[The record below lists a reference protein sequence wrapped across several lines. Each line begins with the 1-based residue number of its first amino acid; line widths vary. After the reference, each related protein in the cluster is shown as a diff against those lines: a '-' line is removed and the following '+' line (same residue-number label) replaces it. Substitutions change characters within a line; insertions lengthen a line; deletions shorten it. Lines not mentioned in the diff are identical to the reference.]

1 MIKKQN
7 FFLTTWIKFIVRYNI
22 KSEND
27 INKQKIDAANEQI
40 KEMLTQSSIFDNSCQ
55 PKQLQLKQI
64 ETFRQKFVYQ
74 KMLQT
79 SNYLNTTGN
88 KSNIIL
94 KTYGS
99 PVTRW

>member
-40 KEMLTQSSIFDNSCQ
+40 K
-55 PKQLQLKQI
+55 
-64 ETFRQKFVYQ
+64 
-74 KMLQT
+74 
-79 SNYLNTTGN
+79 
-88 KSNIIL
+88 
-94 KTYGS
+94 
-99 PVTRW
+99 